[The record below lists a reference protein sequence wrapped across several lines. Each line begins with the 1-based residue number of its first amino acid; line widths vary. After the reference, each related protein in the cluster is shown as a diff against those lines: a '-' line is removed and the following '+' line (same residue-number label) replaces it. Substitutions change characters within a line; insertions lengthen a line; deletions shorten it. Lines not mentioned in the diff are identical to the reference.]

1 MKTKQLFILIGIVV
15 ILGLI
20 AILKN
25 RKNNEDWRD
34 SQSEKA
40 ATMLAEE
47 FDTGSIYAVTIKDN
61 DRSITMHR
69 KDDGWKLADKYD
81 YPANVQE
88 LMRFIVDLTET
99 RIAQTLPLTQDQEKD
114 TKLTQEAGAVTVTLA
129 DKAGNDL
136 KTFVFGKKLEKETD
150 ASQLPPQMIMYGMGG
165 NTPVGRYVSIDG
177 NASIVANTFALVDEK
192 TSNWFD
198 SEFFKISD
206 MKSATLSQN
215 ATPIWS
221 VSRDT
226 SSADLALV
234 GDVPEGK
241 EVDNSKLSAIKSAF
255 SWIRFNDVA
264 APTAKPEEIGMDKA
278 KVLTVIGFDGNVY
291 TITFGAPVDGKQYLK
306 VALTWNGATVRSPG
320 ADEKPEDKEKLDA
333 EFATKIKDA
342 QAKTKALNDRLS
354 PWIYEVGTSSLSAV
368 DKALN
373 DLLKDKP
380 KPEPTKKEDTPAQS
394 TPPTPPAPPKP

>member
-150 ASQLPPQMIMYGMGG
+150 ASQLPPQMIM
-165 NTPVGRYVSIDG
+165 
-177 NASIVANTFALVDEK
+177 
-192 TSNWFD
+192 
-198 SEFFKISD
+198 
-206 MKSATLSQN
+206 
-215 ATPIWS
+215 
-221 VSRDT
+221 
-226 SSADLALV
+226 
-234 GDVPEGK
+234 
-241 EVDNSKLSAIKSAF
+241 
-255 SWIRFNDVA
+255 
-264 APTAKPEEIGMDKA
+264 
-278 KVLTVIGFDGNVY
+278 
-291 TITFGAPVDGKQYLK
+291 
-306 VALTWNGATVRSPG
+306 
-320 ADEKPEDKEKLDA
+320 
-333 EFATKIKDA
+333 
-342 QAKTKALNDRLS
+342 
-354 PWIYEVGTSSLSAV
+354 
-368 DKALN
+368 
-373 DLLKDKP
+373 
-380 KPEPTKKEDTPAQS
+380 
-394 TPPTPPAPPKP
+394 

>member
-1 MKTKQLFILIGIVV
+1 MKTKQLLILIAVV
-15 ILGLI
+15 VVLAAI

-25 RKNNEDWRD
+25 RKNNSDWRD
-34 SQSEKA
+34 SQPDKA
-40 ATMLAEE
+40 ITMLAEE

-61 DRSITMHR
+61 DRTITMHR

-99 RIAQTLPLTQDQEKD
+99 RIAQTLPLSPGQEKD
-114 TKLTQEAGAVTVTLA
+114 IKLTPEAGAVTVTLA

-136 KTFVFGKKLEKETD
+136 KSFVFGKKLEKETD
-150 ASQLPPQMIMYGMGG
+150 ASQLPPQMMMYGMGG

-192 TSNWFD
+192 VSNWFD
-198 SEFFKISD
+198 SEFFKVSD

-221 VSRDT
+221 VSRDNST
-226 SSADLALV
+226 ADLSLV
-234 GDVPEGK
+234 GDVPAEK
-241 EVDNSKLSAIKSAF
+241 EVDTSKLSAIKSAF

-264 APTAKPEEIGMDKA
+264 APTAKPEELGLDRA
-278 KVLTVIGFDGNVY
+278 KVLTVIGFDGTVY

-306 VALTWNGATVRSPG
+306 VALAWNGATERTPG
-320 ADEKPEDKEKLDA
+320 ADEKPEDKAKLDA
-333 EFATKIKDA
+333 EFATKVKDS
-342 QAKTKALNDRLS
+342 QTKTKALNDRLS
-354 PWIYEVGTSSLSAV
+354 PWVYEVGTSALSAV
-368 DKALN
+368 DKSLN

-380 KPEPTKKEDTPAQS
+380 KPEPPKEEKKPEQT
-394 TPPTPPAPPKP
+394 TTPPAPPKP